1 MTSIGTTSLNQL
13 PNKTSTDSHVQ
24 LITTDPSNNN
34 NAHQFA
40 SQSGQPSTNY
50 NEVAGE
56 HLKHPNMNSQIDPS
70 KFMNDIQKASTN
82 GLTALPSR
90 DIPINSNQNMDK
102 QIPVNY
108 IPEKSNIDYISEN
121 QSNQEIIKQQLAD
134 QKNIQIADDIYT
146 EFSLPI
152 IAGLLFFISQLP
164 IVKVALLKYVPF
176 CYTKAGEIN
185 LTGYLFTSVLF
196 IAILYGCTK
205 AIKYIE

>member
-13 PNKTSTDSHVQ
+13 PNKTSNDSHVQ
-24 LITTDPSNNN
+24 LITTEQSNNN
-34 NAHQFA
+34 LNQYS
-40 SQSGQPSTNY
+40 SQSNQPSTNY
-50 NEVAGE
+50 NEVASQ
-56 HLKHPNMNSQIDPS
+56 HLKRPNMNAQIDPT
-70 KFMNDIQKASTN
+70 KFMNDIKKASTS
-82 GLTALPSR
+82 GLTTLPSR
-90 DIPINSNQNMDK
+90 DIPLNTGQNMDK

-108 IPEKSNIDYISEN
+108 IPEKRNIDYISEN
-121 QSNQEIIKQQLAD
+121 QSNQEIIKRQLAD
-134 QKNIQIADDIYT
+134 QKNIQIVDDMYS

-164 IVKVALLKYVPF
+164 VVKVALLKYVPF
-176 CYTKAGEIN
+176 CYSKAGEIN